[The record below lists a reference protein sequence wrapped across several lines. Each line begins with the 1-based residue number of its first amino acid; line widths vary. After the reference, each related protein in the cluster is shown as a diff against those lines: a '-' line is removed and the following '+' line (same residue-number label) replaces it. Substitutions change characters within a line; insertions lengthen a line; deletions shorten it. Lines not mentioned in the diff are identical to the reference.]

1 MMDNDKEKE
10 SSGLHGFRLN
20 LSNPD
25 HMLIHRTLS
34 NLDPNLYK
42 SKNTFIIDALEKYIK
57 GITPEVLIGSATE
70 EKDYVTRAELEEMK
84 VEFEEVKIEL
94 SEMKVEKSDIR
105 AELVKEVTREVTR
118 NMYSGIAAAFAGG
131 EFIGEKRTQERD
143 IVM

>member
-1 MMDNDKEKE
+1 MENDKERE

-57 GITPEVLIGSATE
+57 GITPEVLIGSTAGD
-70 EKDYVTRAELEEMK
+70 KDYVSRAELEDLKAEI
-84 VEFEEVKIEL
+84 EEVKIEL
-94 SEMKVEKSDIR
+94 SEKNVELIDMR
-105 AELVKEVTREVTR
+105 AELVKEVTREVTK

-131 EFIGEKRTQERD
+131 EFLGEKRTQERD